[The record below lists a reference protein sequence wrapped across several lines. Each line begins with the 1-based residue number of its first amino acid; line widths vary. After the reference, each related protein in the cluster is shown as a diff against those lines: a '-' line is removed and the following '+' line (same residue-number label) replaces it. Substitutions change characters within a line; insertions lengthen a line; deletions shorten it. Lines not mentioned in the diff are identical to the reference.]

1 MTASLLPPSEPE
13 SSPPRE
19 VVTSTGNQ
27 FGTFGGVF
35 TPSILTILGVV
46 MFMRSGFVI
55 GQAGVL
61 AAVLILLL
69 SKTITTLTGLS
80 IAAVSTN
87 TKVQG
92 GGAYFLISRSL
103 GLEFGASIGLALF
116 LAQALSVPFYI
127 LGFVEAMTA
136 TQPHLKED
144 FLLIGVVITTFI
156 FLLNLVGSSWALRAQ
171 YLILAVLVV
180 AIAVFMGGGVASFDV
195 SLFQENLGSHYT
207 KGENFWSIFA
217 VFFPAVTGIMAGV
230 NMSGDLKAPEKSIPK
245 GTLLAIGVSGLV
257 YLLQMIVMAGFA
269 SAAILIDRPYQSLL
283 SMSAFGFTQAI
294 VAGVYAATLSSAI
307 GSMMGAPRILQ
318 ALARD
323 RVFPVLTPFARGVG
337 DGDEPRRGLILTFVI
352 TIAVLWIAGDGGGG
366 GALNVVANVLTMF
379 FLFTYGMTNVAAFI
393 EHLSN
398 NPSFRPRFRYFHWS
412 TGLLGGIGCFAVAF
426 LINWTA
432 ALLALGL
439 IGVIFFWISRSILE
453 TNFGDAR
460 RGFTYERVRSNL
472 KKLASQPAH
481 PKNWRPTTLVLSGNP
496 NNRLTLTTYAG
507 WLASGSGIVTL
518 ANVIVGDIHENL
530 DRRTQL
536 LEELEEYIT
545 SHQLDAFADVHVSKS
560 FEGGLAAL
568 LQSHSIGPLKPN
580 MLLLGWPGEIENA
593 GWFARSL
600 RLVEALGMSQV
611 VMCDRGLPTA
621 ANAEQ
626 KEMRIDIWWRG
637 LGNGSLMAILAHLL
651 QGNWT
656 WRNAKLRLLHV
667 HTADESV
674 EHIERQI
681 QHLINEGRLRAEA
694 LILEPSSPEEPFIEL
709 AARYSHDADLVML
722 GFNPPRDDDEA
733 QRFYHFYD
741 ELRQRLPTTLLIH
754 SSGDADL
761 LS

>member
-1 MTASLLPPSEPE
+1 MTEAHTQSARDPLAAEASA
-13 SSPPRE
+13 
-19 VVTSTGNQ
+19 GNQ

-46 MFMRSGFVI
+46 MFMRSGFVV
-55 GQAGVL
+55 GQAGIWS
-61 AAVLILLL
+61 AVIILLL

-80 IAAVSTN
+80 ISAVSTN

-136 TQPHLKED
+136 TQPHLESE
-144 FLLIGVVITTFI
+144 FLLIGLIVTCFI
-156 FLLNLVGSSWALRAQ
+156 FFLNLVGSSWALRAQ
-171 YLILAVLVV
+171 YFILAVLV
-180 AIAVFMGGGVASFDV
+180 ASIGVFMSGGIADFETAR
-195 SLFQENLGSHYT
+195 FTANLGTHYT
-207 KGENFWSIFA
+207 EGENFWSVFA

-230 NMSGDLKAPEKSIPK
+230 NMSGDLKAPEKSIPR

-257 YLLQMIVMAGFA
+257 YLAQILVLGGVA
-269 SAAILIDRPYQSLL
+269 SAAELTAAPYQTLL
-283 SMSAFGFTQAI
+283 DMSALGLTQAI

-323 RVFPVLTPFARGVG
+323 RVFPILNVFARGSG
-337 DGDEPRRGLILTFVI
+337 AGDEPRYGLILTCMMTV
-352 TIAVLWIAGDGGGG
+352 AVLIIAGDGGGG
-366 GALNVVANVLTMF
+366 ALNIVANVLTMF

-393 EHLSN
+393 EHLSR
-398 NPSFRPRFRYFHWS
+398 NPSFRPRFRFFHW
-412 TGLLGGIGCFAVAF
+412 TTALLGGVGCFGVAF

-432 ALLALGL
+432 ALMALGM
-439 IGVIFFWISRSILE
+439 IAIIFFYISRRVLE

-460 RGFTYERVRSNL
+460 RGFTYERVRANL
-472 KKLASQPAH
+472 RKLASQPTH

-518 ANVIVGDIHENL
+518 ANVIVGDVHEHIPT
-530 DRRTQL
+530 RRQQL
-536 LEELEEYIT
+536 TELEDYIST
-545 SHQLDAFADVHVSKS
+545 HNLGAFAEVHVSPT
-560 FEGGLAAL
+560 FEDGFAAL

-580 MLLLGWPGEIENA
+580 MLLLGWPGAPERA
-593 GWFARSL
+593 AWFGKHL
-600 RLVEALGMSQV
+600 RLTEALGISQV
-611 VMCDRGLPTA
+611 IMGDQGLP
-621 ANAEQ
+621 Q
-626 KEMRIDIWWRG
+626 HDGSSRRIDIWWRG
-637 LGNGSLMAILAHLL
+637 LGNGSLMAILAYLL
-651 QGNWT
+651 MGNWP
-656 WRNAKLRLLHV
+656 WRNATLRLLHV
-667 HTADESV
+667 HDET
-674 EHIERQI
+674 EEIETIKKQI
-681 QHLINEGRLRAEA
+681 QHLIEEGRLDAETIIIEA
-694 LILEPSSPEEPFIEL
+694 AEHSGSFTEL
-709 AARYSHDADLVML
+709 AIAYSADADLVMF
-722 GFNPPRDDDEA
+722 GFKPPADDEA
-733 QRFYHFYD
+733 AERFYTFYSD
-741 ELRQRLPTTLLIH
+741 LIGKLTTTTLLIH